1 MSGTC
6 RVTVFLGCAEDPWL
20 ILHKLDSPSK
30 MRYIG
35 ARFAGCKNATDP
47 IVVPASIA
55 EWVSKIGE
63 WIYTSKCLRIVH
75 GLPLCEC
82 QVAIEV

>member
-1 MSGTC
+1 
-6 RVTVFLGCAEDPWL
+6 VTAFLGCAEDPWL

-47 IVVPASIA
+47 NVVPASIA

-63 WIYTSKCLRIVH
+63 
-75 GLPLCEC
+75 
-82 QVAIEV
+82 

>member
-1 MSGTC
+1 MT
-6 RVTVFLGCAEDPWL
+6 TFLGYAEDPWL

-35 ARFAGCKNATDP
+35 ARFAGCKNAADP
-47 IVVPASIA
+47 TVVPASIA

-63 WIYTSKCLRIVH
+63 WI
-75 GLPLCEC
+75 
-82 QVAIEV
+82 